1 MCLLTLPPAF
11 RIPQT
16 PSADNVL
23 QGSKQEQMEAVR
35 GHIRAFKEQHGLD
48 KVIVLWTAN
57 TERFA
62 AIEEGA
68 YRHPSLPAACYLPS
82 THVCTPTR
90 PPTQPNVSP
99 RPGNNDTAENLL
111 AAIARGEEEISPST
125 LFAVASVLEGCS
137 YINGSPQNTFVP
149 GVVEL
154 AERHKVRRCV
164 CLWMCMRVVV
174 RV

>member
-1 MCLLTLPPAF
+1 M
-11 RIPQT
+11 
-16 PSADNVL
+16 D
-23 QGSKQEQMEAVR
+23 AVR
-35 GHIRAFKEQHGLD
+35 GHIRSFKAEHGLH

-62 AIEEGA
+62 AIEEGTCVSGA
-68 YRHPSLPAACYLPS
+68 CMHPSITGLSNIPS
-82 THVCTPTR
+82 SYTTPNR
-90 PPTQPNVSP
+90 I
-99 RPGNNDTAENLL
+99 GNNDTAENLL